1 MHTDQT
7 NTINISDVSLSPI
20 KVLEAVFENFLKK
33 RNYPGFYTIEY
44 DEKNYIKNH

>member
-20 KVLEAVFENFLKK
+20 KVVEAVFENFLKK
-33 RNYPGFYTIEY
+33 EIILVFIQLNMMKKLY
-44 DEKNYIKNH
+44 